1 MTHDERAATD
11 RRLARIEGQIR
22 GIRRM
27 IAEGA
32 YCCDALNQIAA
43 ASAALNQVAVQVASS
58 HIRHC
63 IVAHNASESHPDA
76 VPMTREALVDEL
88 DEVLRRLMR

>member
-1 MTHDERAATD
+1 MTHEERTALD
-11 RRLARIEGQIR
+11 RRLARVEGQIR

-27 IAEGA
+27 IAEEA

-43 ASAALNQVAVQVASS
+43 ASAALNQVAVQVASG

-63 IVAHNASESHPDA
+63 IVAHQAPESHA
-76 VPMTREALVDEL
+76 HAMEMSQEALVEEL